1 MYVQVVDPAVA
12 VPVLVEIVSHHAA
25 AADIDGIVVQ
35 LIPAGDTPAFAVTPP
50 DAVETVVVVLTPVQ
64 VGVAR
69 LGTLVV
75 ERLAAR
81 ERNIALD
88 RIGEIA
94 DAVAV
99 AQLKL
104 ETGIPV
110 AVEVFQWQTRAHA
123 ARKAQISSGI
133 ESVTMPAKI
142 IEGQAEF
149 AVPCAEIQ
157 TDVEHFDGLPRNIL
171 VGNALGNGTV
181 DVIAAEDSSAGR
193 IGKAGQEFV
202 IQISVVPRLTVRC
215 TDFQILDEV
224 ERRLFPEVFLRNAPS
239 NGYRGEEDPAQV
251 TRREARRCVVAED
264 EFGEVL
270 AAEVVVETAG
280 QRLVGIVVKRTAA

>member
-110 AVEVFQWQTRAHA
+110 AVEVFQRQTRAHA

-142 IEGQAEF
+142 IDGQADF
-149 AVPCAEIQ
+149 AVP
-157 TDVEHFDGLPRNIL
+157 
-171 VGNALGNGTV
+171 
-181 DVIAAEDSSAGR
+181 
-193 IGKAGQEFV
+193 
-202 IQISVVPRLTVRC
+202 
-215 TDFQILDEV
+215 
-224 ERRLFPEVFLRNAPS
+224 
-239 NGYRGEEDPAQV
+239 
-251 TRREARRCVVAED
+251 
-264 EFGEVL
+264 
-270 AAEVVVETAG
+270 
-280 QRLVGIVVKRTAA
+280 

>member
-75 ERLAAR
+75 EGLAAR

-110 AVEVFQWQTRAHA
+110 AVEVFQRQTRAHA

-133 ESVTMPAKI
+133 ESVTVPAEI
-142 IEGQAEF
+142 VEGQAEF

-157 TDVEHFDGLPRNIL
+157 TDVKCFKSIPSDSF
-171 VGNALGNGTV
+171 VGNVFGYGAI
-181 DVIAAEDSSAGR
+181 DIIAAEDRSSG
-193 IGKAGQEFV
+193 G
-202 IQISVVPRLTVRC
+202 IS
-215 TDFQILDEV
+215 
-224 ERRLFPEVFLRNAPS
+224 
-239 NGYRGEEDPAQV
+239 
-251 TRREARRCVVAED
+251 EARQE
-264 EFGEVL
+264 
-270 AAEVVVETAG
+270 
-280 QRLVGIVVKRTAA
+280 LVI